1 MNICVDC
8 QRPIGFCSWEKNFTP
23 VPGWTATETV
33 ILVSSPSLWEEAR
46 FTKSYDVKDCPLFVP
61 PPGYTG
67 PKASRAKSV
76 IARNIATGDETI
88 FPSIK
93 KASVALGVS
102 DRTVTKY
109 IAHGGILYGNRLR
122 YEKVGDG
129 E

>member
-23 VPGWTATETV
+23 VPGWTATKTK
-33 ILVSSPSLWEEAR
+33 ILVASPVLWEQGKY
-46 FTKSYDVKDCPLFVP
+46 TDSYDVKDCPLFLP
-61 PPGYTG
+61 HPECQG
-67 PKASRAKSV
+67 KRRSIAKPV
-76 IARNIATGDETI
+76 IARNIVTGDETI

-93 KASVALGVS
+93 KASVALGTTE
-102 DRTVTKY
+102 RTVAKY